1 MQMRVLQ
8 NWEKNIKNKEF
19 NSDDES
25 LEGFYNKF
33 ANIII

>member
-25 LEGFYNKF
+25 PEDFYNKF